1 MFWGGRIFYALSVI
15 YTLVNKM
22 RNELII
28 EFSKNSFR
36 QWQSREVVSAIGGQL
51 SPLYFSEIF
60 KVIWNK

>member
-1 MFWGGRIFYALSVI
+1 MQMFWGGRIFYASSVI

-36 QWQSREVVSAIGGQL
+36 QWQSREIIQHYGTCLAKGRRT
-51 SPLYFSEIF
+51 
-60 KVIWNK
+60 